1 MDLFS
6 DAYPEVITK
15 LQNENKYLKLEKEE
29 EKEKLENMINIL
41 HKEIEE
47 IKQKNV
53 ETDKEL
59 TNAKDQI
66 KSLSLQLENCKKTR

>member
-1 MDLFS
+1 MI
-6 DAYPEVITK
+6 IT
-15 LQNENKYLKLEKEE
+15 
-29 EKEKLENMINIL
+29 L

-59 TNAKDQI
+59 MKAKDQI
-66 KSLSLQLENCKKTR
+66 KSLSLQLENCKITR

>member
-29 EKEKLENMINIL
+29 EKEKLENMIKTL

-47 IKQKNV
+47 IIQKNV
-53 ETDKEL
+53 E
-59 TNAKDQI
+59 I
-66 KSLSLQLENCKKTR
+66 H

>member
-1 MDLFS
+1 
-6 DAYPEVITK
+6 
-15 LQNENKYLKLEKEE
+15 
-29 EKEKLENMINIL
+29 MIKIL

-59 TNAKDQI
+59 TKAKDQI